1 MRLKTTV
8 CLAVAAVASLSIC
21 GGAVFGQDKPKTLV
35 YDGFATSVGAGSY
48 RNHIRLVAS
57 GGPICD
63 TVGFDAEHGWTGSTS
78 HLLSRYGRELKH
90 SLLEKTSK
98 GSLGHNTYNGH
109 RCVGRKLAAGPV
121 STTGVYTLC
130 LLYQA
135 WENPTTKAKGKNGH
149 TTNFPETYGFI
160 GFVPDDP
167 PLSGDAHGGGND
179 GKRGVSL
186 GHYEDDLCVFA
197 GGKHFVIVEQFEVGK
212 VYLLMAEMTV
222 SKDGPEF
229 IRGFY
234 VIDGDKALT
243 AAKFNE
249 DNSGKGVQIE
259 TWSSPDDLARF
270 QMYIKDVEGMF
281 PPQASVGDSAK
292 TDFDTWDEVRL
303 LDGKAVVPVPHIPAP
318 TAVVPQEELLKA
330 RPSLPEKLLA
340 YWNFDE
346 GTGETAKDSAGK
358 SDGKTVR
365 CTWVSDG
372 ASGKALNFKAN
383 TGVKYGYHEASSVC
397 VPHETAVKNDLPWE
411 RHHKFTYSA
420 WVRGGED
427 FKNAADIITKA
438 NGAKATERIF
448 ADIKGIGFM
457 ITGGKLE
464 LELTNSINYPQRDN
478 RLKVWGGLEVPGD
491 NKWHHVAVTY
501 DGMSKAAG
509 ITFYVDGVKDTKP
522 RVAQDQ
528 LDGDVGV
535 TSPLNIGGRDCLDE
549 KSGWSMRG
557 ASYALV
563 GDIDEV
569 GVFGYVLKPAEVI
582 AIHSLQTSDK
592 LKYNLAQANALI
604 ELHRAG
610 KGSAK
615 IGDVSWAFA
624 SGLSGEPGKVA
635 SVGGK
640 FSIKLDDSGTGVKSE

>member
-8 CLAVAAVASLSIC
+8 RLAVAAVACLSIC
-21 GGAVFGQDKPKTLV
+21 GGALAQDKPKTLV

-57 GGPICD
+57 GGPLAE
-63 TVGFDAEHGWTGSTS
+63 TVGFDEAHGWTGSTS

-90 SLLEKTSK
+90 SLLEKTAK
-98 GSLGHNTYNGH
+98 GSLGHNTYNGQ
-109 RCVGRKLAAGPV
+109 RCVGRMLPTAPI
-121 STTGVYTLC
+121 STSGVYTLC
-130 LLYQA
+130 LLYEA
-135 WENPTTKAKGKNGH
+135 WENPMTKAKGKNGH
-149 TTNFPETYGFI
+149 TTNFEGAYDFI
-160 GFVPDDP
+160 GFVPAEP
-167 PLSGDAHGGGND
+167 ATSGDAHGGGNN
-179 GKRGVSL
+179 GEKGLSI
-186 GHYEDDLCVFA
+186 GHYEDNLCVFA
-197 GGKHFVIVEQFEVGK
+197 GGKRFVIVPNFKLQT

-229 IRGFY
+229 IKGFY
-234 VIDGDKALT
+234 AIDGDKALT

-249 DNSGKGVQIE
+249 DNGGKGAQAE
-259 TWSSPDDLARF
+259 TWASADDLVRF
-270 QMYIKDVEGMF
+270 QMYLKDAEGLW
-281 PPQASVGDSAK
+281 PPQASMKDSEK

-303 LDGKAVVPVPHIPAP
+303 MDGKAVVPVPHIPAP
-318 TAVVPQEELLKA
+318 SAVVPQEELLKA

-346 GTGETAKDSAGK
+346 GTGDVAKDSAGK
-358 SDGKTVR
+358 SDGKMVR
-365 CTWVSDG
+365 CTWVTDG
-372 ASGKALNFKAN
+372 AAGKALNFKAN

-397 VPHETAVKNDLPWE
+397 IPHETAVKNDLPWE

-427 FKNAADIITKA
+427 FKNGSDIITKS
-438 NGAKATERIF
+438 NGAKATESIF
-448 ADIKGIGFM
+448 RDIKGIGFM
-457 ITGGKLE
+457 ITGNHLE

-478 RLKVWGGLEVPGD
+478 RLKVWGGLDVPGD

-501 DGMSKAAG
+501 DGTSKAAG
-509 ITFYVDGVKDTKP
+509 ITFYVDGVKDDKP

-528 LDGDVGV
+528 LIGDVGV
-535 TSPLNIGGRDCLDE
+535 TSPYDIGGRDCLDE

-557 ASYALV
+557 AAYAMV

-569 GVFGYVLKPAEVI
+569 GIFGYVLKPGQTI
-582 AIHSLQTSDK
+582 AIHSLQTTDK
-592 LKYNLAQANALI
+592 LKYNLSQANALI
-604 ELHRAG
+604 ELHRSG

-615 IGDVSWAFA
+615 VGDVTWSFA
-624 SGLSGEPGKVA
+624 SGLKGELGKITA
-635 SVGGK
+635 EGGK